1 MIRAVLIDLSGTLH
15 IAHRALPG
23 AVEAVRRLRQAGLQV
38 RCISNTSSRSR
49 RQLLD
54 LLTGLGLPLSPVD
67 LFTAPLAV
75 VRHLVEHRLR
85 PYLLVHPDL
94 EEEFAGFDTRA
105 PNAVVVGFAGDH
117 FTYSRLN
124 RAFQLLR
131 QGVPLLATGRARYF
145 QGEHGLQLDAG
156 PFLAALEY
164 AAGTRSLV
172 LGKPAPEFF
181 RSALAEM
188 NCPPEAAIMIG
199 DDVENDVNGALATGL
214 QALLVR
220 SGKYRPGDENRITR
234 PGASVVADLAAA
246 ADLLLSGR

>member
-15 IAHRALPG
+15 IGHRALPG

-38 RCISNTSSRSR
+38 RCVSNTSSRSR

-54 LLTGLGLPLSPVD
+54 LLSGLGLPFAPVD

-75 VRHLVEHRLR
+75 ARHLAEHRLR

-105 PNAVVVGFAGDH
+105 PNAVVVGFAAEH
-117 FTYSRLN
+117 FTYRRLN
-124 RAFQLLR
+124 RAFQLLL

-145 QGEHGLQLDAG
+145 QGENGLQLDAG

-164 AAGTRSLV
+164 AAGTMPLV
-172 LGKPAPEFF
+172 LGKPAPDFF
-181 RSALAEM
+181 RRALAEM
-188 NCPPEAAIMIG
+188 DCPPEAAVMIG
-199 DDVENDVNGALATGL
+199 DDVENDVNGALAAGL

-234 PGASVVADLAAA
+234 PGTSTVADLAAA

>member
-124 RAFQLLR
+124 RAFQLLL